1 MHRKS
6 FLEWNVLIAF
16 LKMTTEGHLHIAE
29 RNKFQV
35 WVQQKQ
41 KSDLLMWFE
50 SCLHYASKTYLSDKY
65 FQKYVRTG
73 SAISFIEL
81 L

>member
-6 FLEWNVLIAF
+6 FLEWNVLSAL
-16 LKMTTEGHLHIAE
+16 LKMTTEGLLHIARE
-29 RNKFQV
+29 TNSKV

-50 SCLHYASKTYLSDKY
+50 SCLHYDSKKYLSDKY
-65 FQKYVRTG
+65 FQKYVRIG

>member
-1 MHRKS
+1 MSQKETN
-6 FLEWNVLIAF
+6 F
-16 LKMTTEGHLHIAE
+16 K
-29 RNKFQV
+29 V

-41 KSDLLMWFE
+41 KSDLVMWFE
-50 SCLHYASKTYLSDKY
+50 SCLHYTSKKYLSNKY

-73 SAISFIEL
+73 SAISFIKL

>member
-50 SCLHYASKTYLSDKY
+50 SCLHHTSKTYLSGKY